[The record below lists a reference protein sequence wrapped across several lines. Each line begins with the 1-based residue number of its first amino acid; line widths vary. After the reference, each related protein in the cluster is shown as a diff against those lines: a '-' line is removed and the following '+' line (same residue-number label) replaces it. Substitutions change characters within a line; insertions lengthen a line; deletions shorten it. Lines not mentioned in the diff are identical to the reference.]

1 MAKLVR
7 SKVEIEG
14 TIYEELALV
23 EGEEIAPWGDIAR
36 LSYVGK
42 PIQKVDSVERV
53 SGRATY
59 TTDILLPGMLYG
71 KAIRSAHPH
80 ARIRKIDTSRAEAL
94 EGMRAVITHLNT
106 PRIEW
111 QNESPLLDN
120 VARYAGEEIGAVAA
134 DTEEIAEDALR
145 LIDVEYEPLPFVV
158 DGEEALKPGAPQVH
172 AGGNLVGGRP
182 RVYQRGDLTRGFAE
196 SDIVVEHEYRTQCQ
210 VHNPMEPHGY
220 VASWDGDS
228 LTLWESTQSIANVR
242 EEAAEAFG
250 LPLSKVR
257 VICEYMGGGF
267 GSKQTARKGT
277 FLTALL
283 AKEAGRPVKLILDR
297 REDMLCTG
305 NRQPTVQRLKI
316 GARKDGTLM
325 AIDLNATVAI
335 GAYGTYPMPVDG
347 PAQTLYLCPNVRTEV
362 RTAFTNTGPHCAFR
376 GPGYAEGSF
385 ALETLLDE
393 IADSLGI
400 DPYDIR
406 AKNYADKDQVMG
418 QPYSAKRLD
427 QCYRKAAEMVGW
439 KPRGGATKEESK
451 VRAWGM
457 ASQIWGGGGGPPAYA
472 WVKINTDA
480 TVEIIIGGQDIGT
493 GTKTVFAQIAAEELK
508 MDLEMVRVHLGDTQG
523 TPYAPVS
530 SGSRTT
536 PSVGPAVRSAAR
548 DARMQLLEIVAS
560 YVDAPIR
567 EVDIRNGN
575 IYIADEPSPR
585 KNLKDLAEEVG
596 ELNIVGRG
604 SRGPN
609 KQGLDLRTF
618 GAQFAEVEVDTTT
631 GKVRVNQIV
640 TVHDSGL
647 IINPLGAGGQ
657 LEGGVVQG
665 VGFALTEERIIDAR
679 SGIVLNPTL
688 EDYRVPTAM
697 DSPPVDYAFVSIP
710 DEAANN
716 LGAKG
721 LGEPPLIPT
730 APAIANA
737 IARATGVRIRSLPIT
752 SGEVLEGLRKV
763 RGTQEVVS

>member
-1 MAKLVR
+1 MARLVR
-7 SKVEIEG
+7 SKTEIEG

-23 EGEEIAPWGDIAR
+23 EGEELAPWTDTVGLR
-36 LSYVGK
+36 YVGK

-53 SGRATY
+53 SGRAIY
-59 TTDILLPGMLYG
+59 TSDIQLPGMLYG
-71 KAIRSAHPH
+71 KAIRSPHPH
-80 ARIRKIDTSRAEAL
+80 ARIKKIDTSRAEAL
-94 EGMRAVITHLNT
+94 EGVRAVITHLNT

-111 QNESPLLDN
+111 QNKTPLLD
-120 VARYAGEEIGAVAA
+120 VVVRYAGEEIGAVAA

-172 AGGNLVGGRP
+172 AGGNLVGGKP

-196 SDIVVEHEYRTQCQ
+196 SDFVVEHEYRTQCQ

-242 EEAAEAFG
+242 EEVAEAFG
-250 LPLSKVR
+250 LPLSNVR

-267 GSKQTARKGT
+267 GSKQTTRKGT

-283 AKEAGRPVKLILDR
+283 ARVTGRPVKLILDR

-305 NRQPTVQRLKI
+305 NRQPTVQKLKI
-316 GARKDGTLM
+316 GAKKDGTLM
-325 AIDLNATVAI
+325 AIDLTATVSI

-393 IADSLGI
+393 IADTLRI
-400 DPYDIR
+400 DPYNIR
-406 AKNYADKDQVMG
+406 AMNYAKKDQVTE

-427 QCYRKAAEMVGW
+427 QCYVKASEIVGW
-439 KPRGGATKEESK
+439 KQNSGLTREGSK

-457 ASQIWGGGGGPPAYA
+457 ASQIWGGGGGPPAFA

-480 TVEIIIGGQDIGT
+480 TVEVIIGGQDIGT

-508 MDLEMVRVHLGDTQG
+508 TDLEMVKVRLGDTQG

-536 PSVGPAVRSAAR
+536 PSVGPAVRSAAM
-548 DARMQLLEIVAS
+548 DARKQLLEIAAS
-560 YVDAPIR
+560 YVDAPIGD
-567 EVDIRNGN
+567 VDVRNGK
-575 IYIADEPSPR
+575 IYVGNEPSSR
-585 KNLKDLAEEVG
+585 KSLMDLAEEIG

-609 KQGLDLRTF
+609 NQGLDLRTF
-618 GAQFAEVEVDTTT
+618 GVS
-631 GKVRVNQIV
+631 RVV

-647 IINPLGAGGQ
+647 ILNPLGAGGQ

-665 VGFALTEERIIDAR
+665 VGYVLTEGRVIDTR

-697 DSPPVDYAFVSIP
+697 DAPPVEYAFVSVP

-737 IARATGVRIRSLPIT
+737 IARATGLRIRSLPIT
-752 SGEVLEGLRKV
+752 SGDILEGLRKM
-763 RGTQEVVS
+763 RGTQEVVA